1 MTIRPVGAEIFHVD
15 RQTDIMNLIVVFHKF
30 WNIPKNAVPASKIT
44 LCISYKEH
52 SFNAVYRNCMKRYQY
67 AQD

>member
-1 MTIRPVGAEIFHVD
+1 MKINPLQAKLFQVNG
-15 RQTDIMNLIVVFHKF
+15 HKF
-30 WNIPKNAVPASKIT
+30 WNAPENAVPASMIT